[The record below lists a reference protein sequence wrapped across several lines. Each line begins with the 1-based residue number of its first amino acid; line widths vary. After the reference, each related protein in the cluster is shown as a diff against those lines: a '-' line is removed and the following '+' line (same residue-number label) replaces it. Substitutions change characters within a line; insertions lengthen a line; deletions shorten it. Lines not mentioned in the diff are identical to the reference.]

1 MTVAKQPRYID
12 AVKCTGC
19 GACAEVCPVALPDE
33 FNLGLAEARAISR
46 LYPQAI
52 PSAFGIKKLDRAP
65 CVRAC
70 PANLSAQGYVQLIK
84 EHKYP
89 EALALIMDRLPLP
102 GTIGRICPHPCEEDC
117 RRQEVD
123 EPVAICNL
131 KRFVADRVD
140 WEQLPVPE
148 VPQRDEAVAIV
159 GSGPAGLSCAYHL
172 ALKGYRAVIFEA
184 APEAGGWL
192 RYGIPEYR
200 LPREVLKREV
210 DYLER
215 LGVEIRYNTP
225 IGPGRTVNDL
235 LTRDGFRAVFL
246 GVGAQDSI
254 RLPVPGTEAAGVLW
268 GVEFLKDHHL
278 GKKFSFKGKKVVVI
292 GGGNVAIDV
301 ARTARR
307 RGAKQVTMICLETRE
322 EMPASP
328 WEVEEAELEGIDIV
342 HRWGVKQILT
352 QKGKVKGL
360 ELKAV
365 ERVFDEE
372 GRFAP
377 TYFEDRTKTESAG
390 VVILAIGQRTNLK
403 FLTEADGVAVTP
415 RGLIQV
421 DPDTKATS
429 REGVFAGGDVET
441 GPWIAIGA
449 VATGREAAVSID
461 RYLNGQDLKAG
472 RELPLRPLKEGNWN
486 PLPKDEPRKPRA
498 VMPTLPLKQWL
509 KGFKEINRG
518 FDTEQ
523 AVAEAARCL
532 NCGICSEC
540 MQCVAACQPGAVEH
554 NQQPQTVDLQVGAIV
569 LAPGFKPFDPSIYE
583 AYHYAKYPNVITSM
597 EFERILAASGP
608 FQGHLI
614 RLSDHKE
621 PQKIAW
627 LQCVGSRDL
636 HHCDNSY
643 CSAVCCMYAIKEA
656 LIAKEHS
663 KKPLDT
669 AIFFMDM
676 RTPGKEFEK
685 YYWRA
690 RDEHGVRFIRSRVH
704 TVDQVP
710 GTDDIAIRYL
720 DEDGTLK
727 METFDLLVLS
737 VGLEVAPGVIEMGRL
752 LNIDLLEGKFAQTSP
767 FTPIS
772 TSRPGI
778 YVCGAFQGPK
788 DIPQS
793 VMEASAAAAGASELL
808 APVRHSLTR
817 KKPEF
822 PERDI
827 SQELPRIGVFVCH
840 CGINIAGVV
849 DVAAVRDYAKTLPF
863 VEYVEDTLFTC
874 SQDSQEII
882 KQRIKEHNLNRVVV
896 ASCTPRTHE
905 PTFQET
911 IKEAGLN
918 KYLFEMANI
927 RDQGSW
933 VHMNEPEKAT
943 QRARDQVRMAV
954 AKAGL
959 LQPLYELELPVTKAS
974 LVIGGGAA
982 GMEAALGLANQGFK
996 VYLVEKKAFL
1006 GGHALKLNRAWTGEP
1021 IQPYLDEVIK
1031 KVQGHPLIEL
1041 HLNSEVTEVQGFVG
1055 NFTSTLSSEGRQTQV
1070 EHGTAVIAIGG
1081 HSYKPAEYLYKE
1093 NPRVKL
1099 SLELDQALREKDP
1112 LVMGAQ
1118 TAVFIQCVG
1127 SREPE
1132 RPYCSRVCCTHSVES
1147 ALELKKINPD
1157 MEVFILYRD
1166 MRTYGFRENLYKEAR
1181 EKGVIFIRFDLEN
1194 KPKVEETADKGL
1206 KVTVTDPIL
1215 GLPLSIHSDVLT
1227 LASAI
1232 IVKDQE
1238 TLAKMFKVPLTN
1250 DGFFLEAHMKLRP
1263 VDFATDGVFIA
1274 GLAHFPK
1281 PIEEAIAQAKAAA
1294 ARSAVVLAQDS
1305 IRAGGAV
1312 ASIDPALC
1320 SGCQACVGVCPFGA
1334 IMYKEPED
1342 VCEVN
1347 PALCKGCGTCAANC
1361 PSECIT
1367 LLGFSHKQ
1375 IYAMVDEALAEAAG

>member
-1 MTVAKQPRYID
+1 MVKLTINDRMVEVAEGTTVLEAARQIGVMIPTLCYYEAIKPYGGCRLCLVEVTAGNRTLLTASCTYPVAEGLKVVTDSEEVLEGRRLVID
-12 AVKCTGC
+12 LLWSRCPEVPILKELAQQLGVREPSFPQGESDCILCGKCTRVCAELQGVGAIGIVGRGARREVMTPFGEFSEVCRTC
-19 GACAEVCPVALPDE
+19 GACAFVCPTGHIKDVAKISGKTPKPLFSE
-33 FNLGLAEARAISR
+33 FDACLDTRGNIYR
-46 LYPQAI
+46 LYAQAV
-52 PSAFGIKKLDRAP
+52 PSAPAIDRDN
-65 CVRAC
+65 CVQFLTGDCGACAQAC
-70 PANLSAQGYVQLIK
+70 PTGAIDYEQKDEKLTLDVG
-84 EHKYP
+84 
-89 EALALIMDRLPLP
+89 ALI
-102 GTIGRICPHPCEEDC
+102 
-117 RRQEVD
+117 
-123 EPVAICNL
+123 
-131 KRFVADRVD
+131 
-140 WEQLPVPE
+140 
-148 VPQRDEAVAIV
+148 
-159 GSGPAGLSCAYHL
+159 
-172 ALKGYRAVIFEA
+172 
-184 APEAGGWL
+184 
-192 RYGIPEYR
+192 
-200 LPREVLKREV
+200 
-210 DYLER
+210 
-215 LGVEIRYNTP
+215 
-225 IGPGRTVNDL
+225 
-235 LTRDGFRAVFL
+235 
-246 GVGAQDSI
+246 
-254 RLPVPGTEAAGVLW
+254 
-268 GVEFLKDHHL
+268 
-278 GKKFSFKGKKVVVI
+278 
-292 GGGNVAIDV
+292 
-301 ARTARR
+301 
-307 RGAKQVTMICLETRE
+307 
-322 EMPASP
+322 
-328 WEVEEAELEGIDIV
+328 
-342 HRWGVKQILT
+342 
-352 QKGKVKGL
+352 
-360 ELKAV
+360 
-365 ERVFDEE
+365 
-372 GRFAP
+372 
-377 TYFEDRTKTESAG
+377 
-390 VVILAIGQRTNLK
+390 
-403 FLTEADGVAVTP
+403 
-415 RGLIQV
+415 
-421 DPDTKATS
+421 
-429 REGVFAGGDVET
+429 
-441 GPWIAIGA
+441 
-449 VATGREAAVSID
+449 
-461 RYLNGQDLKAG
+461 
-472 RELPLRPLKEGNWN
+472 
-486 PLPKDEPRKPRA
+486 
-498 VMPTLPLKQWL
+498 
-509 KGFKEINRG
+509 
-518 FDTEQ
+518 
-523 AVAEAARCL
+523 
-532 NCGICSEC
+532 
-540 MQCVAACQPGAVEH
+540 
-554 NQQPQTVDLQVGAIV
+554 
-569 LAPGFKPFDPSIYE
+569 LAPGFKAFDPSKYE
-583 AYHYAKYPNVITSM
+583 AYNYARYPNVITSM
-597 EFERILAASGP
+597 EMERILAASGP

-614 RLSDHKE
+614 RPSDHKE
-621 PQKIAW
+621 PEKIAW

-727 METFDLLVLS
+727 VETFDLLVLS
-737 VGLEVAPGVIEMGRL
+737 VGLEVAPGVVELGRR
-752 LNIDLLEGKFAQTSP
+752 LNIDLLDGKFAQTSP
-767 FTPIS
+767 FAPVS

-793 VMEASAAAAGASELL
+793 VMEASAAAAVASELL
-808 APVRHSLTR
+808 APVRHTLTR

-822 PERDI
+822 PERDVTK
-827 SQELPRIGVFVCH
+827 ELPRIGVFVCH
-840 CGINIAGVV
+840 CGINIAGVI
-849 DVAAVRDYAKTLPF
+849 DVPAVRDYAKTLPF

-874 SQDSQEII
+874 SQDSQELI
-882 KQRIKEHNLNRVVV
+882 KQRIKEHNLNRLVV

-943 QRARDQVRMAV
+943 ERAKDQVRMAV

-1006 GGHALKLNRAWTGEP
+1006 GGHALKLNRAWTGDP

-1055 NFTSTLSSEGRQTQV
+1055 NFTSTISSEGRNTQV

-1081 HSYKPAEYLYKE
+1081 HSYKPSEYLYKE

-1112 LVMGAQ
+1112 LVMEAQ

-1181 EKGVIFIRFDLEN
+1181 EKGVIFIRYDLEN
-1194 KPKVEETADKGL
+1194 KPRVEETADKGL

-1215 GLPLSIHSDVLT
+1215 GLPVTIHPDIVT

-1281 PIEEAIAQAKAAA
+1281 PLEEAIAQAKAAA
-1294 ARSAVVLAQDS
+1294 ARAAVVLAQDS

-1334 IMYKEPED
+1334 ITYKEPED

-1347 PALCKGCGTCAANC
+1347 QALCKGCGTCAANC